1 MDVPSALQRISEV
14 GIENLASVGQTMSM
28 KLSFIA
34 RSDNLIWPSQTPKL
48 GETFEEC
55 LPRAE
60 GEWLATVY
68 EAALAIRQPLYHH
81 GLISIDSKGAPAI
94 SAADLPPCP
103 GA

>member
-48 GETFEEC
+48 GETFKNVC
-55 LPRAE
+55 HA
-60 GEWLATVY
+60 
-68 EAALAIRQPLYHH
+68 
-81 GLISIDSKGAPAI
+81 SKGNGWPM
-94 SAADLPPCP
+94 
-103 GA
+103 